1 VRTVVSTGSTRPT
14 PRSATHTKGQRENRR
29 KESSDDRPCSFGKEP
44 RQRTEQPET
53 EHDNSVECT
62 RRQARRED
70 VLSPTSGDCTKPGKP
85 NSGCRCKQYRTP
97 QEGSCQQQCCREI
110 SRVEGTEQPKT
121 SPVRSRSMLPTEKPR
136 IAKPRTNV
144 RPETVVVSVTG
155 STSPSSPSGFNPKAT
170 PLNQGNTDKTYRQE
184 DFPADP
190 GTESIHDCRCC
201 HDGR

>member
-1 VRTVVSTGSTRPT
+1 VVEYAVKP
-14 PRSATHTKGQRENRR
+14 
-29 KESSDDRPCSFGKEP
+29 SS
-44 RQRTEQPET
+44 
-53 EHDNSVECT
+53 
-62 RRQARRED
+62 RRED

-170 PLNQGNTDKTYRQE
+170 PLNQGIPTKHTAKR

-190 GTESIHDCRCC
+190 GTEKHSRLSVLPRWPVG
-201 HDGR
+201 GRTIVFQGSGASG